1 MEEEVRMKL
10 KDRVAIVTGGSA
22 GIGKAIASEFLKEGA
37 KVVICG
43 RREEKVRETVA
54 ELSKTG
60 PIAGISADVGLLA
73 DVRKLLDYSI
83 KTFGDISIVVNNAAI
98 IHQAKIV
105 DLEEADWDRV
115 IRNNLTSCFLC
126 CREAARRL
134 IAQKKGGRIINMS
147 SIHAVLSEPQAGP
160 YTAAKGGIEAFSRTL
175 ATELA
180 PHGITVNCVEPG
192 ATYSELTVPMY
203 TKAVKEALFKRIP
216 MKEIA
221 QPEWIARGL
230 VFLASDDSRYMT
242 GSVLTM
248 DGGYTMDGSLPDAS
262 YWTE

>member
-1 MEEEVRMKL
+1 MKL

-43 RREEKVRETVA
+43 RREQKVRETVS
-54 ELSKTG
+54 ELSKVG
-60 PIAGISADVGLLA
+60 SIAGISADVGVLA
-73 DVRKLLDYSI
+73 DVRKLIDFTI
-83 KTFGDISIVVNNAAI
+83 KTFGDISIMVNNAAV

-105 DLEEADWDRV
+105 DLEEDDWNRV

-126 CREAARRL
+126 CREAARRM
-134 IAQKKGGRIINMS
+134 IAQKKGGRIINLS

-160 YTAAKGGIEAFSRTL
+160 YTATKGGIESFSRTL
-175 ATELA
+175 ATEIA
-180 PHGITVNCVEPG
+180 PYGITVNCVEPG

-203 TKAVKEALFKRIP
+203 TESVKKALFKRIP
-216 MKEIA
+216 LKEIA

-230 VFLASDDSRYMT
+230 VFLASDDARYMT
-242 GSVLTM
+242 GSVLVM
-248 DGGYTMDGSLPDAS
+248 DGGYTMDGSLPDAA

>member
-1 MEEEVRMKL
+1 MKL
-10 KDRVAIVTGGSA
+10 QGLVAIVTGGSA

-37 KVVICG
+37 KVVVCG
-43 RREEKVRETVA
+43 RREQKVRETVS
-54 ELSKTG
+54 ELSKVG
-60 PIAGISADVGLLA
+60 PIAGMSADVGMLA
-73 DVRKLLDYSI
+73 DVKRLLDFAVRTY
-83 KTFGDISIVVNNAAI
+83 GDVTIMVNNAAI
-98 IHQAKIV
+98 IHQSNIV

-115 IRNNLTSCFLC
+115 IRNNLKSCFLC
-126 CREAARRL
+126 CREAARRM
-134 IAQKKGGRIINMS
+134 IAQKKGGRIVNLS

-180 PHGITVNCVEPG
+180 PHHITVNCVEPG

-203 TKAVKEALFKRIP
+203 TESVKKALFKRIP
-216 MKEIA
+216 LKEIA
-221 QPEWIARGL
+221 QPEWIARGV
-230 VFLASDDSRYMT
+230 VFLASDDARYMT

-248 DGGYTMDGSLPDAS
+248 DGGYTMDGSLPDAA

>member
-1 MEEEVRMKL
+1 MKL
-10 KDRVAIVTGGSA
+10 QGQVAIVTGGSA

-43 RREEKVRETVA
+43 RREQKVRETVS
-54 ELSKTG
+54 ELQKGG
-60 PIAGISADVGLLA
+60 PISGMSADVGELA
-73 DVRKLLDYSI
+73 DVKRLVDFAVRTY
-83 KTFGDISIVVNNAAI
+83 GDISIIVNNAAI
-98 IHQAKIV
+98 IHQSKIV

-115 IRNNLTSCFLC
+115 IRNNLKSCFLC
-126 CREAARRL
+126 CREAARRM
-134 IAQKKGGRIINMS
+134 IAQKKGGRIINLS

-180 PHGITVNCVEPG
+180 PHKITVNCVEPG

-203 TKAVKEALFKRIP
+203 TDAVKTALYKRIP
-216 MKEIA
+216 LKEIA
-221 QPEWIARGL
+221 QPEWIARGV
-230 VFLASDDSRYMT
+230 VFLASEDSRYMT
-242 GSVLTM
+242 GSVMVM
-248 DGGYTMDGSLPDAS
+248 DGGYTMDGSLPDAA

>member
-1 MEEEVRMKL
+1 MKL
-10 KDRVAIVTGGSA
+10 KDQVAIVTGGSA

-43 RREEKVRETVA
+43 RREEKVRETVS
-54 ELSKTG
+54 ELCKIG
-60 PIAGISADVGLLA
+60 PIAGISADVGLLS
-73 DVRKLLDYSI
+73 DVRKLLDYTI
-83 KTFGDISIVVNNAAI
+83 KTFGDISILVNNAAI

-203 TKAVKEALFKRIP
+203 TPAVKEALFKRVP

-230 VFLASDDSRYMT
+230 VFLASEDSRYMT
-242 GSVLTM
+242 GSVLVM
-248 DGGYTMDGSLPDAS
+248 DGGYTMDGSLPDAA

>member
-1 MEEEVRMKL
+1 MKL

-54 ELSKTG
+54 ELSKIG

-73 DVRKLLDYSI
+73 DVRKLLDYTI
-83 KTFGDISIVVNNAAI
+83 KTYGDLSIMVNNAAI

-105 DLEEADWDRV
+105 DLEQADWDRL

-147 SIHAVLSEPQAGP
+147 SIHAVLSEPQAGA

-175 ATELA
+175 ATEVA
-180 PHGITVNCVEPG
+180 PYGITVNCVEPG
-192 ATYSELTVPMY
+192 ATYSELTIPMY
-203 TKAVKEALFKRIP
+203 TKAVKEALFKRVP
-216 MKEIA
+216 LKEIA

-248 DGGYTMDGSLPDAS
+248 DGGYTMDGSLPDAA

>member
-1 MEEEVRMKL
+1 MKL

-43 RREEKVRETVA
+43 RREEKVRETIA

-83 KTFGDISIVVNNAAI
+83 KTFGDISIMVNNAAI

-160 YTAAKGGIEAFSRTL
+160 YTAAKGGIEAFSRKIGR
-175 ATELA
+175 A
-180 PHGITVNCVEPG
+180 HV
-192 ATYSELTVPMY
+192 
-203 TKAVKEALFKRIP
+203 
-216 MKEIA
+216 
-221 QPEWIARGL
+221 
-230 VFLASDDSRYMT
+230 
-242 GSVLTM
+242 
-248 DGGYTMDGSLPDAS
+248 
-262 YWTE
+262 